1 MTKANEQFMRR
12 ALELARQGLGAVEP
26 NPMVG
31 AVIVRDGRVLGEGW
45 HQFFGGPHAEIEAF
59 AAAEAG
65 GLDIRGATMYVTL
78 EPCNHHG
85 KTPPCTEA
93 IIAAGVVRVVAAME
107 DPDELVAGRGIAKL
121 RAAGIEVETG
131 LCEAEARELLA
142 PYIKLRTRKRPW
154 VICKWAQTPD
164 GRLVLPAGLGP
175 HGGAGPHGEARQW
188 ISGEES
194 RAMVHE
200 LRSYCDGICVGSG
213 TVLADDPLLTNR
225 AGRGRQPTR
234 VVLDGQLRT
243 PPGSRLIATAS
254 ASSPVLLATTARALE
269 VQAASAGILARQG
282 VEFLALPA
290 GARGGVSL
298 GALLDELGRRK
309 WTRLLVEGGPTV
321 LQRVISEHLAD
332 ELWVFIS
339 PHAAAGSAMAD
350 GAEMADGA
358 AMADGAEM
366 ADGAAAP
373 DAEPGSSPA
382 EELPRLDIRDLQ
394 AAGRL
399 PQPRHIKV
407 GPDTLLTFRL
417 T

>member
-1 MTKANEQFMRR
+1 
-12 ALELARQGLGAVEP
+12 
-26 NPMVG
+26 
-31 AVIVRDGRVLGEGW
+31 
-45 HQFFGGPHAEIEAF
+45 
-59 AAAEAG
+59 
-65 GLDIRGATMYVTL
+65 
-78 EPCNHHG
+78 
-85 KTPPCTEA
+85 
-93 IIAAGVVRVVAAME
+93 
-107 DPDELVAGRGIAKL
+107 
-121 RAAGIEVETG
+121 
-131 LCEAEARELLA
+131 
-142 PYIKLRTRKRPW
+142 
-154 VICKWAQTPD
+154 
-164 GRLVLPAGLGP
+164 
-175 HGGAGPHGEARQW
+175 
-188 ISGEES
+188 
-194 RAMVHE
+194 MVHE
-200 LRSYCDGICVGSG
+200 LRSYCDGVCVGSG

-254 ASSPVLLATTARALE
+254 ARSPVLLATTAQALE
-269 VQAASAGILARQG
+269 VQAESAGLLARQG

-339 PHAAAGSAMAD
+339 PHAAHQAAAD
-350 GAEMADGA
+350 A
-358 AMADGAEM
+358 AMADGAKM

-373 DAEPGSSPA
+373 EAEPGSSPA

-394 AAGRL
+394 AAGHL
-399 PQPRHIKV
+399 PQPRHMKV

>member
-31 AVIVRDGRVLGEGW
+31 AVIVRDGRVLCEGW
-45 HQFFGGPHAEIEAF
+45 HRRFGGPHAEIEAF
-59 AAAEAG
+59 AAATAG

-93 IIAAGVVRVVAAME
+93 IIAAGIVRVVAAME

-131 LCEAEARELLA
+131 LREAEARELLA
-142 PYIKLRTRKRPW
+142 AYVKLRTRKRPW
-154 VICKWAQTPD
+154 VICKWAQTAD
-164 GRLVLPAGLGP
+164 GRLALPAGLGP
-175 HGGAGPHGEARQW
+175 PGGSERW
-188 ISGEES
+188 ISGEKS

-254 ASSPVLLATTARALE
+254 ASSPVLLATTAHALE
-269 VQAASAGILARQG
+269 VQAASAGLLARQG

-339 PHAAAGSAMAD
+339 PHAAHQAAAGAAMAN

-358 AMADGAEM
+358 KM

-373 DAEPGSSPA
+373 EAEPGSSPA

-394 AAGRL
+394 AAGHL
-399 PQPRHIKV
+399 PQPRHMKV